1 MTLHSLVTAVCAGRG
16 QAGTLAT
23 GQARVPRAQH
33 RATAV
38 AELDDLLPVGRDDQ
52 PAGIDR
58 KAVDLGNAARP
69 LGGTCQAA
77 SGRAATPGEPEH
89 VGASGAAPW

>member
-1 MTLHSLVTAVCAGRG
+1 
-16 QAGTLAT
+16 
-23 GQARVPRAQH
+23 
-33 RATAV
+33 
-38 AELDDLLPVGRDDQ
+38 
-52 PAGIDR
+52 
-58 KAVDLGNAARP
+58 VDLGNAARP